1 MGYWHDGVTYTSVGE
16 YVRRHLPANAVIL
29 TVQHSGSIRYYS
41 NRLTLRW
48 DFLAPEWWPRALSTL
63 SERGYRPY
71 VLLTSSEET
80 AFRSRFRLSTV
91 EDGPGTILAVFQGAE
106 VRLYDPLRLASDAPD
121 PIPPIRAFPCGCFWH

>member
-1 MGYWHDGVTYTSVGE
+1 ME
-16 YVRRHLPANAVIL
+16 A
-29 TVQHSGSIRYYS
+29 SGTYS

-80 AFRSRFRLSTV
+80 AFRSQFHLSTV
-91 EDGPGTILAVFQGAE
+91 EDAPGTIVAAFRETE
-106 VRLYDPLRLASDAPD
+106 VRLYDPLRPASIAPTA
-121 PIPPIRAFPCGCFWH
+121 IPSIQSSPCGCLGR